1 MPLDADV
8 AQIVE
13 ALRGRLPVPTPD
25 TDVVAYRA
33 MLEAN
38 PMPRAPIDIHRVET
52 FSIDG
57 PGGPLRMRLFADGP
71 DRSGGSTLLYF
82 HGGGFVICNID
93 THDYFC
99 RRLAKAS
106 GWRIVSVDYRLA
118 PENRYPAA
126 VDDGYAA
133 LLWAASPDGAAKGID
148 PAHIAVGGDS
158 AGGGIAA
165 VVAQMTRDRGGP
177 SVIHQLLIYPVTN
190 RNFDTPSYREN
201 GQDYFLTEQQM
212 RWFWDQ
218 YVGPDGDAAHPYASP
233 GRASDFSGLPPATV
247 ITAGYDPLRDEAHDY
262 ARHLKAAGVQADYRC
277 FEGAIHGFAGME
289 TLASSAQAL
298 EMMAQ
303 TLKRV
308 ARERA

>member
-8 AQIVE
+8 AQIVD
-13 ALRGRLPVPTPD
+13 LMKGRLPVPTPD

-38 PMPRAPIDIHRVET
+38 PIQREPIQIDHVET
-52 FSIDG
+52 FSIPGPDG
-57 PGGPLRMRLFADGP
+57 DPLRMRLFADGP
-71 DRSGGSTLLYF
+71 ERAGRPTLIFY

-118 PENRYPAA
+118 PEHRYPAA

-133 LLWAASPDGAAKGID
+133 LLWAASTDGAAKGIVPD
-148 PAHIAVGGDS
+148 RIAVGGDS
-158 AGGGIAA
+158 AGGAISA
-165 VVAQMTRDRGGP
+165 VVAQMARDRGGP
-177 SVIHQLLIYPVTN
+177 HIVHQLLIYPVTD
-190 RNFDTPSYREN
+190 RRFDTASYKEN
-201 GQDYFLTEQQM
+201 GTDYFLTQAQM

-218 YVGPDGDAAHPYASP
+218 YIGPDGDASHPYASP
-233 GRASDFSGLPPATV
+233 GRATDLSGLPPATV
-247 ITAGYDPLRDEAHDY
+247 ITAGYDPLRDEAAEY
-262 ARHLKAAGVQADYRC
+262 ADRLKAAGVPTTYRC
-277 FEGAIHGFAGME
+277 FDGAIHGFAGME
-289 TLASSAQAL
+289 TLKSSQQAV

-303 TLKRV
+303 VLKAV
-308 ARERA
+308 